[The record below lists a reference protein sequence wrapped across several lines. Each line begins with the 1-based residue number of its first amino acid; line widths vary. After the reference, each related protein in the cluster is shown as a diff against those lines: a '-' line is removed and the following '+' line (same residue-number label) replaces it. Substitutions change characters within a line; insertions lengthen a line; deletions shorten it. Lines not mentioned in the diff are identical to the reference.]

1 MYVAFSYPRPFSL
14 IPLPAVIYTSS
25 ISRGLRVASA
35 LEAGGVSIN
44 SPFLPEVQTP
54 FGGMK
59 QSGNGRELGE
69 EGLKAY
75 LEPKSIHIK

>member
-1 MYVAFSYPRPFSL
+1 MAKLTRST
-14 IPLPAVIYTSS
+14 AAIYTTNL
-25 ISRGLRVASA
+25 SRGLRVASA
-35 LEAGGVSIN
+35 IEAGGIGIN
-44 SPFLPEVQTP
+44 GPYMPEVQVP

-75 LEPKSIHIK
+75 LEPKTIEIK